1 MAKPKIK
8 PFDELTIQDNFMFYE
23 LMQNEGLCKK
33 VLQTILGERI
43 GNIIALNRQ
52 EIIDNSYG
60 AKGVRLDVLAKDDEK
75 KLYNVEMQMSNDSSL
90 VYRLRYYQGSLDVTA
105 LDKGQDYDE
114 LPDTIIIFLCNG
126 DMLGR
131 GLPICTIQK
140 YCTEDGTI
148 VDDGTKQIVLNYSLY
163 DLIEDKELKALCR
176 YCKTKEVSSELT
188 REIDMEVNRIKQNEK
203 ARQEYSFLFNRYPDY
218 IQKAMKEG
226 EKRGINKGIKQG
238 KIEGRAQGRA
248 EGCKDA
254 AKNLLAMG
262 LSVADIAKATGL
274 KEEEI
279 ATL

>member
-60 AKGVRLDVLAKDDEK
+60 AKGVRLDVLVKDDEK

-90 VYRLRYYQGSLDVTA
+90 VYRLRYYQGSLDITA

-226 EKRGINKGIKQG
+226 EKRGINKGISKG
-238 KIEGRAQGRA
+238 ITQGRI
-248 EGCKDA
+248 EGCKDT

-274 KEEEI
+274 TEEEI
-279 ATL
+279 TSLVT

>member
-1 MAKPKIK
+1 MTKQKIK

-60 AKGVRLDVLAKDDEK
+60 AKGVRLDVLVKDDEK

-90 VYRLRYYQGSLDVTA
+90 VYRLRYYQGSLDITA

-226 EKRGINKGIKQG
+226 EKRGINKGISKG
-238 KIEGRAQGRA
+238 ITQGRI
-248 EGCKDA
+248 EGCKDT

-274 KEEEI
+274 TEEEI
-279 ATL
+279 DKLL

>member
-60 AKGVRLDVLAKDDEK
+60 AKGVRLDVLVKDDEK

-226 EKRGINKGIKQG
+226 EKRGINKGIKRG
-238 KIEGRAQGRA
+238 KIEG
-248 EGCKDA
+248 CKDT

-274 KEEEI
+274 TEEEI
-279 ATL
+279 DKLL

>member
-188 REIDMEVNRIKQNEK
+188 KEIDMEVNRIKQNEK